1 MLSSL
6 SRLGVAQNGGL
17 ISRLFKRAR
26 TIESGSDEVER
37 GGARVTCSSCS
48 SHLQDEAE
56 MVVSVQ
62 DHSREKGMWC
72 QALNHITQWGMLW
85 H

>member
-1 MLSSL
+1 
-6 SRLGVAQNGGL
+6 
-17 ISRLFKRAR
+17 
-26 TIESGSDEVER
+26 
-37 GGARVTCSSCS
+37 
-48 SHLQDEAE
+48 